1 MICEYLDAQGAGAR
15 LLASEGQ
22 ARWTALRRQALGD
35 GVADAAFSY
44 VMELRRPES
53 ERSAEWLNRW
63 QSGILRAADAVEAE
77 LAGGEIGFDLG
88 AIGLISA
95 FSYVTFRLPQID
107 WRAGRPNLTAWM
119 ATMEARPSVAA
130 TAPPVG

>member
-1 MICEYLDAQGAGAR
+1 
-15 LLASEGQ
+15 
-22 ARWTALRRQALGD
+22 
-35 GVADAAFSY
+35 
-44 VMELRRPES
+44 MELRRPES
-53 ERSAEWLNRW
+53 ERSAEWLDRW
-63 QSGILRAADAVEAE
+63 QSGILRAADAVEVE

-107 WRAGRPNLTAWM
+107 WRAGRPQLTAWM
-119 ATMEARPSVAA
+119 AAMEARPSVAA